1 MKNTTSALR
10 GVLVAAA
17 ALLIA
22 TPAQAAAPRPD
33 GTGNW
38 LYLTVTRSDDRS
50 MDVNGTLLMCDPP
63 QGHAQAGRACA
74 ELTEAE
80 GDIGRIP
87 HKDAICPMVYAPV
100 TVSARGQWNGHPV
113 DYGQTFSNA
122 CALQART
129 GAVFALPDR
138 TPVRTVPGLR

>member
-1 MKNTTSALR
+1 MKNTTLALS
-10 GVLVAAA
+10 GALAAAA
-17 ALLIA
+17 ALLVA
-22 TPAQAAAPRPD
+22 APAQAVPRPA

-50 MDVNGTLLMCDPP
+50 MDVNGTLLLCDPP
-63 QGHAQAGRACA
+63 RGHVLAGQACA
-74 ELTEAE
+74 ELAAAE

-87 HKDAICPMVYAPV
+87 RRDAMCPMVYAPV
-100 TVSARGQWNGHPV
+100 TVSARGQWNGQAV
-113 DYGQTFSNA
+113 DYSHTFSNA
-122 CALQART
+122 CDLQART

>member
-1 MKNTTSALR
+1 MKNTTLALR

-22 TPAQAAAPRPD
+22 TPAQAAPRPA

-38 LYLTVTRSDDRS
+38 LYVTVTRSDDRS

-63 QGHAQAGRACA
+63 QGHAQAGQACA

-87 HKDAICPMVYAPV
+87 RKDAICPMVYAPV
-100 TVSARGQWNGHPV
+100 TVSARGQWNGRPV
-113 DYGQTFSNA
+113 DYSQTFSNA
-122 CALQART
+122 CDLQART

-138 TPVRTVPGLR
+138 TPVRTVPGLH